1 MTRSF
6 QSAYSVSSAARLSA
20 YSAAVLIA
28 LSMAFARPAAQAG
41 AKRAMTVEDYTK
53 WRSITGQEISGDGK
67 WVAYSLALTN
77 VAPTETK
84 PVLHLRNLQ
93 TNDEVTVADATGAA
107 FSSDSKWL
115 AYTVDPGGGRG
126 GRGRGRGAA
135 PAAATPGS
143 GGSTTSSGS
152 TGSGAEGSQGS
163 AGSQGAQG
171 AGRAN
176 QPPTPP
182 QRVELRNLATGAV
195 QSWQD
200 IQSFVFS
207 PAATQLVLKRRPAN
221 TGGGAAGRG
230 GAADANAPGA
240 PNAAAGA
247 GGANA
252 PTAPRGSDAILVDLR
267 TGRHQ
272 LLGSVSDIVFTKKGD
287 LLAYAV
293 DSTTKDANGVFVF
306 DAHTGRITP
315 LDNDAKIYSR
325 VTWNDAGTA
334 LAVLKGVDVEK
345 QRERDNVLMAFTD
358 IPAAIGKD
366 DIELKPIVFDP
377 RKVESFP
384 KTWVVS
390 DRAALEW
397 SDDGKRV
404 FFGMKAQV
412 PAPPTERKPID
423 EQADVDV
430 WNTADERVQSL
441 QMARADQDR
450 NFTYREAFDVSAQRF
465 VKLADETMKDL
476 EVAQDGR
483 WAVGRDT
490 RGYISDYKRPAADL
504 YRVNTTTGERTLML
518 KSQIINTSTGSH
530 VFGISPDGKYFL
542 YWKDNKYQAYDL
554 DAGVSKTLGG
564 GVDSSKPGTGS
575 TRGAPVPPSF
585 IDSEFDHPG
594 PKPSFGVTGYT
605 VDGKNVI
612 VQHRFDLWLLPLDG
626 SAARSLTSGQGTKN
640 EMRFRYVRLDAPD
653 PPTAPGA
660 GAAPGAFGG
669 GGGGGRGGSAGR
681 DKPIDLSKP
690 LLLSAYGE
698 YTKKGGFYEL
708 ANGQLKELVY
718 EEAAFSN
725 PVKAAKADEY
735 LFTRQTFAEFP
746 DLRVSGLDLKGS
758 KKISDA
764 NPQQSEF
771 LWGHRQLVEF
781 KDRDGHRLQGIL
793 TIPDD
798 YKAGEKRPMLVNFY
812 EKNSQNLYR
821 YNAPSYLASMG
832 SSPMQAVSD
841 GYLAFVPDVQFHTGA
856 SHTDM
861 LDSVEAGV
869 RKVIEMGI
877 VDPKRIGINGHSYG
891 GEGAAFIGTRSRL
904 FAAVGMGAGVVDLY
918 FDFVQNWGWS
928 YAVQQQGSGG
938 GNDAFDY
945 YLYSQGREGVSPWD
959 KPDMYMFESALTH
972 VPEVTAPFLIMHGA
986 SDPTVPFTNGL
997 AMYNALRYNN
1007 KKAVLLAYPNE
1018 GHGLRGMANRK
1029 DLTVRYFEFFDH
1041 YLKDKPAPK
1050 WLSEGIAYI
1059 KKDEPGS

>member
-1 MTRSF
+1 MTGFRRSV
-6 QSAYSVSSAARLSA
+6 Y
-20 YSAAVLIA
+20 AVACVVA
-28 LSMAFARPAAQAG
+28 LFVAFARPAAQAPA
-41 AKRAMTVEDYTK
+41 AKKAMTVEDYTK
-53 WRSITGQEISGDGK
+53 WRSIGGQEISGDGK
-67 WVAYSLALTN
+67 WVAYVLQLTN

-93 TNDEVTVADATGAA
+93 SNDDIAVADATGPA
-107 FSSDSKWL
+107 FSTDSKWV

-126 GRGRGRGAA
+126 RGRGRGAA
-135 PAAATPGS
+135 TAGSPDSPGS
-143 GGSTTSSGS
+143 ESTESPAPG
-152 TGSGAEGSQGS
+152 GSQGGQA
-163 AGSQGAQG
+163 AGAATGAQAG
-171 AGRAN
+171 AGRGN
-176 QPPTPP
+176 QPPPPP

-195 QSWQD
+195 QSWQE

-207 PAATQLVLKRRPAN
+207 PAATHLVLKRRPAN
-221 TGGGAAGRG
+221 TTNATSARGGNAPEGGAPQPPG
-230 GAADANAPGA
+230 GAGSAAAAAPG
-240 PNAAAGA
+240 
-247 GGANA
+247 
-252 PTAPRGSDAILVDLR
+252 PRGTDAILVDLR
-267 TGRHQ
+267 TGRRQ

-293 DSTTKDANGVFVF
+293 DSATKDANGVFVF
-306 DAHTGRITP
+306 DARSGRITP

-334 LAVLKGVDVEK
+334 LAVLKGSEVEK
-345 QRERDNVLMAFTD
+345 QRERDNVLVAFTD
-358 IPAAIGKD
+358 VAAAIGKD
-366 DIELKPIVFDP
+366 DVELKPIVFDP
-377 RKVESFP
+377 RKTDSFP
-384 KTWVVS
+384 KDWVVS
-390 DRAALEW
+390 DRATLDW

-404 FFGMKAQV
+404 FFGMKQQV
-412 PAPPTERKPID
+412 PAPPAERKTID

-430 WNTADERVQSL
+430 WNTADDRVQSL
-441 QMARADQDR
+441 QIARAEQDR
-450 NFTYREAFDVSAQRF
+450 NFTYRNVFDVSTQRF

-476 EVAQDGR
+476 DVAQDGR
-483 WAVGRDT
+483 WAVGRDM
-490 RGYISDYKRPAADL
+490 RGYVSDYKRPAADI

-518 KSQIINTSTGSH
+518 KGQIVNTSTGSH
-530 VFGISPDGKYFL
+530 TFGISPDGKYFL

-554 DAGVSKTLGG
+554 DAGTSKTLGG
-564 GVDSSKPGTGS
+564 GVDSSKPGMGS

-585 IDSEFDHPG
+585 IDTEFDHPG
-594 PKPSFGVTGYT
+594 PKPSFGITGYT
-605 VDGKNVI
+605 ADRKNVI

-626 SAARSLTSGQGTKN
+626 SAARSLTNGEGTRT
-640 EMRFRYVRLDAPD
+640 ETRFRYIRTDPTD
-653 PPTAPGA
+653 PPTAPA
-660 GAAPGAFGG
+660 GAAPPGAFGG
-669 GGGGGRGGSAGR
+669 GVGGRGGGAGR

-690 LLLSAYGE
+690 MLLSASGE
-698 YTKKGGFYEL
+698 YTKKAGFYEL

-718 EEAAFSN
+718 DEASYGT
-725 PVKAAKADEY
+725 PVKAAKADEF
-735 LFTRQTFAEFP
+735 LFTRQTFVEFP
-746 DLRVSGLDLKGS
+746 DLRVSGSGFTDS

-764 NPQQSEF
+764 NPQQAEY

-798 YKAGEKRPMLVNFY
+798 FKPGEKRPMLVNFY
-812 EKNSQNLYR
+812 EKSSQNLYH

-841 GYLAFVPDVQFHTGA
+841 GYITFVPDVQFHTGA

-861 LDSVEAGV
+861 LESVEAGV

-904 FAAVGMGAGVVDLY
+904 FAAVGMGDGVDDLY
-918 FDFVQNWGWS
+918 YDFVQNWGWS
-928 YAVQQQGSGG
+928 YQVQQQGSGG
-938 GNDAFDY
+938 GNNAFDY
-945 YLYSQGREGVSPWD
+945 YLYSQGREGASPWD
-959 KPDMYMFESALTH
+959 KPEMYMFESALTH

-1029 DLTVRYFEFFDH
+1029 DLTIRYFEFFDH
-1041 YLKDKPAPK
+1041 YLRDKPAPK
-1050 WLSEGIAYI
+1050 WLSEGIPYL
-1059 KKDEPGS
+1059 KKDEPGL